1 MVHSGCADSA
11 RWRSRRE
18 LFAGALTD
26 DMLKPSSRSSA
37 STQAPTPRVDHLQ
50 LACSFAV
57 FRSPEL
63 ERQHTARVAGVVAKP
78 TVMLLA
84 LLTTGAVSGYADY
97 PQRLHRLT
105 RPHLTAAQSMHPL
118 ARQRTCQAVAFVPS
132 RARPP
137 QSHATSAVDTEPSA
151 CATSERRRWQLLRQP
166 SCAAAGLSLTAVPCD
181 ALSSSLPLSS
191 VASTDQLAVDGT
203 FGIVVFL
210 LVLAVA
216 SGGLIFLDSAGS
228 SAGNESPFRNRDALA
243 ATAAAGVTA
252 VAAAL
257 LLAAAARFY

>member
-1 MVHSGCADSA
+1 M
-11 RWRSRRE
+11 
-18 LFAGALTD
+18 
-26 DMLKPSSRSSA
+26 
-37 STQAPTPRVDHLQ
+37 
-50 LACSFAV
+50 ACSLQRAL
-57 FRSPEL
+57 PEL

-105 RPHLTAAQSMHPL
+105 RPHLTAAQSMHSL
-118 ARQRTCQAVAFVPS
+118 ARRRTCQADAVRTVAFVPS

-137 QSHATSAVDTEPSA
+137 QSHATNAVDEEPFA

-181 ALSSSLPLSS
+181 ALSSNLPLSS

-257 LLAAAARFY
+257 LLAAAARFYERAGGSMFEQCSARPRQ

>member
-1 MVHSGCADSA
+1 MTCSS
-11 RWRSRRE
+11 
-18 LFAGALTD
+18 
-26 DMLKPSSRSSA
+26 PSSDTTASA
-37 STQAPTPRVDHLQ
+37 QAPTPRVDHFKGPKALVRMFNWN
-50 LACSFAV
+50 LHL
-57 FRSPEL
+57 RPEL
-63 ERQHTARVAGVVAKP
+63 ERQHTARVDGGVAKP

-118 ARQRTCQAVAFVPS
+118 ARRRTCQADTARTVAFVPN

-137 QSHATSAVDTEPSA
+137 QSHATDAVDEDPSA
-151 CATSERRRWQLLRQP
+151 RVASERRRWQLLRQP

-181 ALSSSLPLSS
+181 ALSNSLPLSS

-203 FGIVVFL
+203 FGVVVFL

>member
-1 MVHSGCADSA
+1 M
-11 RWRSRRE
+11 
-18 LFAGALTD
+18 
-26 DMLKPSSRSSA
+26 
-37 STQAPTPRVDHLQ
+37 Q
-50 LACSFAV
+50 
-57 FRSPEL
+57 
-63 ERQHTARVAGVVAKP
+63 
-78 TVMLLA
+78 
-84 LLTTGAVSGYADY
+84 
-97 PQRLHRLT
+97 
-105 RPHLTAAQSMHPL
+105 
-118 ARQRTCQAVAFVPS
+118 
-132 RARPP
+132 
-137 QSHATSAVDTEPSA
+137 
-151 CATSERRRWQLLRQP
+151 QP

-181 ALSSSLPLSS
+181 ALSINLPLSS

>member
-1 MVHSGCADSA
+1 MTCSSA
-11 RWRSRRE
+11 
-18 LFAGALTD
+18 
-26 DMLKPSSRSSA
+26 SSRQQQQPA

-50 LACSFAV
+50 GVAVVACSLQRAL
-57 FRSPEL
+57 PEL

-118 ARQRTCQAVAFVPS
+118 ARQRTCQADAVRTVAFVPS

-137 QSHATSAVDTEPSA
+137 QSHATNAVDTEPSA

-181 ALSSSLPLSS
+181 ALSSNLPLSS

>member
-1 MVHSGCADSA
+1 MPG
-11 RWRSRRE
+11 R
-18 LFAGALTD
+18 
-26 DMLKPSSRSSA
+26 
-37 STQAPTPRVDHLQ
+37 LQ
-50 LACSFAV
+50 L
-57 FRSPEL
+57 
-63 ERQHTARVAGVVAKP
+63 RVVVTKP
-78 TVMLLA
+78 TVMLLG

-105 RPHLTAAQSMHPL
+105 RPHLAAAQSVHPL
-118 ARQRTCQAVAFVPS
+118 ARPCMCQADA
-132 RARPP
+132 ARPP
-137 QSHATSAVDTEPSA
+137 QPHATDVDDKGPSA
-151 CATSERRRWQLLRQP
+151 RVSSERKRWQLLRRP
-166 SCAAAGLSLTAVPCD
+166 SCAAAGLSLFAVPCD

-191 VASTDQLAVDGT
+191 VASTDQLTGDGT
-203 FGIVVFL
+203 FNIVVCL

-216 SGGLIFLDSAGS
+216 SGQLIFLDSAGS